1 MGGGRIP
8 ALTAARQRLDFTGLS
23 GFPPYGGDY
32 SIIATCRSTGV
43 CGVWGFAFQCAACFA
58 FLLMFCAGV
67 CGLPMCGHGRGNG
80 ARPREMADSR
90 VLATARHIHICL
102 RVAVLRDS
110 SHFRGFRPAS
120 GPKQSR
126 AWHLWSSSSRSVAPR
141 PRAPLATA
149 FGGSL
154 RSGDTPL
161 PAPSLP
167 ASSRR
172 YAPPCFVAEYRLLA
186 LRRVPPR
193 IRRTEP
199 PRVAQLATRHAAPLP
214 HYMLNP
220 FKSSQQQSL

>member
-1 MGGGRIP
+1 MYCSVSLAIHRIR
-8 ALTAARQRLDFTGLS
+8 AATSFGWSVLVCL
-23 GFPPYGGDY
+23 P
-32 SIIATCRSTGV
+32 V
-43 CGVWGFAFQCAACFA
+43 CGFVS
-58 FLLMFCAGV
+58 
-67 CGLPMCGHGRGNG
+67 GNR

-110 SHFRGFRPAS
+110 SNFRGFRPAG

-141 PRAPLATA
+141 PR
-149 FGGSL
+149 S
-154 RSGDTPL
+154 RSPRRLSRRLHGVTRRH
-161 PAPSLP
+161 
-167 ASSRR
+167 ASS
-172 YAPPCFVAEYRLLA
+172 AEYRLLA

-199 PRVAQLATRHAAPLP
+199 SRVTQLATRHAVPLP

-220 FKSSQQQSL
+220 FKRPQQQLLDSIAPGK